1 MERSL
6 RAAEADSGAAL
17 LAQVDSIDIVL
28 ERSWPYADA
37 PALLAQRLGIQPA
50 RNVYGVTGGE
60 SPVRYIHE
68 AALRIARG
76 ESRVSAITGA
86 ESRYTVEA
94 ANKAGV
100 KLPWTEPVPWP
111 ATPVSAAFTHPVAV
125 AHGVLMP
132 IYIYPLYENA
142 SQAAW
147 GQTPREALAESG
159 ALWSRY
165 SEVAA
170 TNPMSWLRKTFSAEE
185 IVTPTP
191 SNRMIA
197 WPYTKQMVANPL
209 VNMGA
214 SVLMT
219 SLGNALA
226 AGIPEDRLV
235 YVWSGAQASEPRD
248 FMSRDQFE
256 RSHAQDLVMETVLD
270 QAGGD
275 ASAFGMLELYSCFP
289 VVPKMARRTLGLSA
303 DARMTSTGGLSFFG
317 APLNNYMTHAA
328 AGLVRQLREDRGALA
343 LLYGQGEFVTKHHAI
358 VLGARLPA
366 PGALQEDYSVQS
378 AADARRAPVP
388 EVLAEYEGPARIETF
403 TVIHD
408 RSGAPDKGVVV
419 GLTPGGQRL
428 MAAVDRADTAMIGL
442 LLDLD
447 RSPIGS
453 PGRVRAR
460 GDGLLQWTAA

>member
-1 MERSL
+1 
-6 RAAEADSGAAL
+6 
-17 LAQVDSIDIVL
+17 
-28 ERSWPYADA
+28 
-37 PALLAQRLGIQPA
+37 
-50 RNVYGVTGGE
+50 
-60 SPVRYIHE
+60 
-68 AALRIARG
+68 
-76 ESRVSAITGA
+76 
-86 ESRYTVEA
+86 
-94 ANKAGV
+94 
-100 KLPWTEPVPWP
+100 
-111 ATPVSAAFTHPVAV
+111 
-125 AHGVLMP
+125 
-132 IYIYPLYENA
+132 
-142 SQAAW
+142 
-147 GQTPREALAESG
+147 
-159 ALWSRY
+159 
-165 SEVAA
+165 
-170 TNPMSWLRKTFSAEE
+170 
-185 IVTPTP
+185 
-191 SNRMIA
+191 MIA

-248 FMSRDQFE
+248 FMSRDQFA

-358 VLGARLPA
+358 VLGARPPA

-453 PGRVRAR
+453 PGRARAR
-460 GDGLLQWTAA
+460 GDGLLQWTAG